1 MGSSSKRKSS
11 KRKSSKLS
19 SQVSLSLSRK
29 KRSRRTKLKK
39 LRRRDD
45 SSSDSGD
52 DSRNSVSISSSSSK
66 DEYRRAR
73 SRTRSEVKGS
83 GRKRTRRSSSSPGSS
98 EENSRHVKKR
108 KGLKKSAKSDSKKKS
123 RKKKC
128 KREPSISSISSDS
141 RSFSRGESKEKR
153 NTSGDS
159 EFERPRAMSRGES
172 KEKRNLGKAKS
183 GTKSDKNM
191 SRSCSPRSRYIDS
204 VDHNT
209 KDILPVENNVRRLRS
224 VITVAKSSEREEE
237 EREKDGH
244 KEEIAYDHDDYP
256 SCRSNDS
263 NEGGSK
269 REIAS
274 LDLES
279 KRVENVKGGEA
290 LVSDIREAK
299 NQNRGIQDSRS
310 TSLSDVAGTNN
321 YSEETKVED
330 FPTISGASGDDL
342 ESVLRLKA
350 LENLKKYR
358 GVRLQTNAKPPADE
372 KTKSDSEL
380 KRLST
385 AKAEFVRNS
394 TSNSEDPRV
403 VGATRLLGQNPRSK
417 MGRDSS
423 FSSTSYGKGQEG
435 KGIVTERGS
444 ARLSVICP
452 PNKVAI
458 SGNSKKEEPS
468 PASESELG
476 KSGLRQEALD
486 TVLNQTFKADI
497 MVTENDVEKSSVETS
512 RTVGQ
517 TGCIQDGV
525 KNVGESSTSQPSSSL
540 KPTLEEQIPKDQQG
554 GQFEQKTM
562 SVMRGGEMVEVSY
575 KVYIPK
581 KAPALA
587 RRHLRR

>member
-19 SQVSLSLSRK
+19 SQAQRK

-83 GRKRTRRSSSSPGSS
+83 GRKRTRTSSSSPESS

-123 RKKKC
+123 RKKKR
-128 KREPSISSISSDS
+128 KREPCISSISSDS
-141 RSFSRGESKEKR
+141 RSFSTSRGGSS
-153 NTSGDS
+153 TSGDS
-159 EFERPRAMSRGES
+159 EFERPRARSRGES

-183 GTKSDKNM
+183 GTKSNKNM
-191 SRSCSPRSRYIDS
+191 SMSCSPSSRYSDG
-204 VDHNT
+204 VDHNS
-209 KDILPVENNVRRLRS
+209 KDIVPVENNVRRLRS

-237 EREKDGH
+237 EKDGH

-299 NQNRGIQDSRS
+299 SQRSVIQDSQS
-310 TSLSDVAGTNN
+310 NSLSDAAGTKN

-372 KTKSDSEL
+372 KTKSDSEV

-385 AKAEFVRNS
+385 AKAEFVRDGSLNL
-394 TSNSEDPRV
+394 EDPRV
-403 VGATRLLGQNPRSK
+403 VGATRLLGHNPRSK

-423 FSSTSYGKGQEG
+423 FSITSHGKGQEG

-444 ARLSVICP
+444 ARHSVICP

-468 PASESELG
+468 PVGESELG
-476 KSGLRQEALD
+476 KSGLRQEASD
-486 TVLNQTFKADI
+486 TVLNQTPKANI
-497 MVTENDVEKSSVETS
+497 LVTENDVEKSSVETS
-512 RTVGQ
+512 KTVGQ

-525 KNVGESSTSQPSSSL
+525 NNVGESSTCQPSSSL

>member
-1 MGSSSKRKSS
+1 M
-11 KRKSSKLS
+11 
-19 SQVSLSLSRK
+19 
-29 KRSRRTKLKK
+29 KK

-83 GRKRTRRSSSSPGSS
+83 GRKRTRRSSSIPGSS

-153 NTSGDS
+153 N
-159 EFERPRAMSRGES
+159 
-172 KEKRNLGKAKS
+172 LGKAKS

-191 SRSCSPRSRYIDS
+191 SRSCSPCSRYIDS

-290 LVSDIREAK
+290 SFDAL
-299 NQNRGIQDSRS
+299 S
-310 TSLSDVAGTNN
+310 TSS
-321 YSEETKVED
+321 
-330 FPTISGASGDDL
+330 
-342 ESVLRLKA
+342 
-350 LENLKKYR
+350 
-358 GVRLQTNAKPPADE
+358 
-372 KTKSDSEL
+372 
-380 KRLST
+380 
-385 AKAEFVRNS
+385 
-394 TSNSEDPRV
+394 
-403 VGATRLLGQNPRSK
+403 
-417 MGRDSS
+417 
-423 FSSTSYGKGQEG
+423 
-435 KGIVTERGS
+435 
-444 ARLSVICP
+444 
-452 PNKVAI
+452 
-458 SGNSKKEEPS
+458 
-468 PASESELG
+468 
-476 KSGLRQEALD
+476 
-486 TVLNQTFKADI
+486 
-497 MVTENDVEKSSVETS
+497 
-512 RTVGQ
+512 
-517 TGCIQDGV
+517 
-525 KNVGESSTSQPSSSL
+525 
-540 KPTLEEQIPKDQQG
+540 
-554 GQFEQKTM
+554 
-562 SVMRGGEMVEVSY
+562 
-575 KVYIPK
+575 
-581 KAPALA
+581 
-587 RRHLRR
+587 

>member
-1 MGSSSKRKSS
+1 M
-11 KRKSSKLS
+11 
-19 SQVSLSLSRK
+19 
-29 KRSRRTKLKK
+29 KK

-83 GRKRTRRSSSSPGSS
+83 GRKRTRRSSSIPGSS

-153 NTSGDS
+153 N
-159 EFERPRAMSRGES
+159 
-172 KEKRNLGKAKS
+172 LGKAKS

-191 SRSCSPRSRYIDS
+191 SRSCSPCSRYIDS

-310 TSLSDVAGTNN
+310 TSLSDAAGTNN

-358 GVRLQTNAKPPADE
+358 GVRVQTNAKPPADE

-486 TVLNQTFKADI
+486 TVLNQTSKADI

-525 KNVGESSTSQPSSSL
+525 KNVGESSTSQLSSSL

-575 KVYIPK
+575 FYCSFLLFLIWVM
-581 KAPALA
+581 
-587 RRHLRR
+587 HVD

>member
-1 MGSSSKRKSS
+1 M
-11 KRKSSKLS
+11 
-19 SQVSLSLSRK
+19 
-29 KRSRRTKLKK
+29 KK

-73 SRTRSEVKGS
+73 SRSRSEVKGS
-83 GRKRTRRSSSSPGSS
+83 GRKRTRTSSSSPGSS
-98 EENSRHVKKR
+98 KENSRHVKKR

-123 RKKKC
+123 RKKKR
-128 KREPSISSISSDS
+128 KREHCISSISSDS
-141 RSFSRGESKEKR
+141 RSFSTCRGGSS
-153 NTSGDS
+153 TSGDS
-159 EFERPRAMSRGES
+159 EFERPRARSRGES

-183 GTKSDKNM
+183 GIKSDKNM
-191 SRSCSPRSRYIDS
+191 SWSCSPSSRYSDG
-204 VDHNT
+204 VDHNS

-237 EREKDGH
+237 EKDGH

-299 NQNRGIQDSRS
+299 SQSSVIQDSQS
-310 TSLSDVAGTNN
+310 NSLSDAAGTKN
-321 YSEETKVED
+321 YCEETMVED

-372 KTKSDSEL
+372 KTKSDSEV

-385 AKAEFVRNS
+385 AKAEFVRDS
-394 TSNSEDPRV
+394 SLNSEDPRV
-403 VGATRLLGQNPRSK
+403 VGATRLLGHNPRSK

-423 FSSTSYGKGQEG
+423 FSITSHGKGQEG

-444 ARLSVICP
+444 ARHSVICP

-468 PASESELG
+468 PAGKSELG
-476 KSGLRQEALD
+476 KSGLRQEASD
-486 TVLNQTFKADI
+486 TVLNQTPKANI
-497 MVTENDVEKSSVETS
+497 LVTENDVEKSSVETS
-512 RTVGQ
+512 KTVGQ

-525 KNVGESSTSQPSSSL
+525 KNVGESSTCQPSSSL

-562 SVMRGGEMVEVSY
+562 SVMRGGEMVEVSFFLLFFFIFPGMGY
-575 KVYIPK
+575 
-581 KAPALA
+581 AC
-587 RRHLRR
+587 